1 MKHVTI
7 TITAIFIYYF
17 IMKSYTEYTQ
27 KTHNTEKNPHQSK
40 QTCLQSRLNQL
51 TAKKLITSHI

>member
-27 KTHNTEKNPHQSK
+27 KTHNTEKIHIK
-40 QTCLQSRLNQL
+40 QSRH
-51 TAKKLITSHI
+51 ACSRI